1 MQATRCLLT
10 RQFLCSSEFVLMS
23 RFVKPFRSHSV
34 SRLAPLATLAGLT
47 GCSDLS
53 RFGESL
59 WASKRQPQASNEVT
73 GSVRPRAALTHTVV
87 SH

>member
-1 MQATRCLLT
+1 
-10 RQFLCSSEFVLMS
+10 MS

-53 RFGESL
+53 RFGESSVGL
-59 WASKRQPQASNEVT
+59 EAAASSLQ
-73 GSVRPRAALTHTVV
+73 
-87 SH
+87 